1 MSGPILRISVCWVFG
16 LHYIKLLAGLWRKK
30 WSYCETLIVYVCIS
44 GLSFKN
50 ALVKKVH
57 GLSGSMSKSYR
68 GHTVAYQCKG
78 LDQNNVVCEY
88 EVNMLTNEKVILE
101 QNHRIAYILV
111 TSRIIEQFSTS
122 FYIFD
127 RFLKIFTYIAG
138 NLIQIKQAY
147 KNLRSSSF
155 CCWKIMLDTSTFA
168 KKFAFIWAIL

>member
-1 MSGPILRISVCWVFG
+1 MQ
-16 LHYIKLLAGLWRKK
+16 IKAGYLYF
-30 WSYCETLIVYVCIS
+30 SLNFSTQMTSTMQTLP
-44 GLSFKN
+44 FE
-50 ALVKKVH
+50 
-57 GLSGSMSKSYR
+57 

-155 CCWKIMLDTSTFA
+155 CC
-168 KKFAFIWAIL
+168 